1 MVVIFK
7 FNKNIGMKFF
17 MVLAPRRSGDQ
28 TRMEVTNDDTLRHW
42 KNFRKIRISA
52 LYLKRNDSPVFYR
65 TRYRNGLIQA
75 PSENETSSG
84 GNSHN
89 HSSEVTNLD
98 RILRGFPFR
107 LAWLA

>member
-7 FNKNIGMKFF
+7 FNKNSGMKFF
-17 MVLAPRRSGDQ
+17 MVLSPRRSGDQ
-28 TRMEVTNDDTLRHW
+28 TRMEVTNDETLRHW
-42 KNFRKIRISA
+42 KNRISA
-52 LYLKRNDSPVFYR
+52 LYLKRNNSSMFYR

-98 RILRGFPFR
+98 RILRGFPFC